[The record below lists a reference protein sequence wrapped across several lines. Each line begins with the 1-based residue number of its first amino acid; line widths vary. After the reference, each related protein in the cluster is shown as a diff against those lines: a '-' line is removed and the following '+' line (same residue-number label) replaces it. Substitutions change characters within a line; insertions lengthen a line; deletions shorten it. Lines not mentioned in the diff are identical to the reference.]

1 MNIIIPIG
9 GRGERFKNEG
19 YIKSKPMIEIFEK
32 SMISYV
38 LGNLNINE
46 TDTLY
51 IIYNTKLEKDNFVQ
65 VIKNSYPFINL
76 IALSKDTRGAAE
88 TLYLGLRNIINNTNK
103 NIILDCDTIYYEDI
117 INIYRNSKY
126 NNVIFH
132 IILTHKL
139 DLQ

>member
-19 YIKSKPMIEIFEK
+19 YIKSKPIIEIFEK

-103 NIILDCDTIYYEDI
+103 NIILDCDT
-117 INIYRNSKY
+117 NFSKKY
-126 NNVIFH
+126 
-132 IILTHKL
+132 
-139 DLQ
+139 